1 MIQGLT
7 INDSSD
13 SLLPG
18 DNYPYWL
25 AYTSEGPSVRF
36 EVPEDCDGC
45 LKGITLYVVY
55 SSMSENMETECLISV
70 LIINYTKFTLHI
82 YKRDT
87 VMSFNDEDW
96 QSVVSNLEVGD
107 NMGIFVAFGHGLTV
121 KKTVVYL
128 TYAESSA
135 MKIEQ
140 SNTSEVKPSSEVQ
153 TEPLP
158 EPEMQPSSN
167 VKTEPS
173 PEEVQPSAD
182 MKMEPLPELEVKPSS
197 NVKRE
202 VSPDVKMEPLPEPE
216 VQPSPDVKRE
226 PSLEDEVQQS
236 LDVKMEPSPII
247 KNEPLP
253 KRNKKIFVRF
263 SKRLGECLC
272 LNRNRGLNNF

>member
-7 INDSSD
+7 TNDSSD
-13 SLLPG
+13 SFLLG
-18 DNYPYWL
+18 DNYPSWL

-55 SSMSENMETECLISV
+55 SSTSENMETESLISV

-96 QSVVSNLEVGD
+96 QSVISNLAVGD
-107 NMGIFVAFGHGLTV
+107 SVGIFVAFGHGLTV

-140 SNTSEVKPSSEVQ
+140 SNTVEVKPSSEVQ

-158 EPEMQPSSN
+158 ELEVQPSSN
-167 VKTEPS
+167 VK
-173 PEEVQPSAD
+173 
-182 MKMEPLPELEVKPSS
+182 
-197 NVKRE
+197 
-202 VSPDVKMEPLPEPE
+202 
-216 VQPSPDVKRE
+216 
-226 PSLEDEVQQS
+226 
-236 LDVKMEPSPII
+236 
-247 KNEPLP
+247 
-253 KRNKKIFVRF
+253 
-263 SKRLGECLC
+263 
-272 LNRNRGLNNF
+272 

>member
-7 INDSSD
+7 TSD
-13 SLLPG
+13 SFHPG
-18 DNYPYWL
+18 DNYPSLL

-55 SSMSENMETECLISV
+55 SSTSEKMETECLISV

-96 QSVVSNLEVGD
+96 QSIISNLAVGD
-107 NMGIFVAFGHGLTV
+107 NVGIFVAFGHGLTV
-121 KKTVVYL
+121 MKTVVYL

-135 MKIEQ
+135 MQIEP
-140 SNTSEVKPSSEVQ
+140 SNTVEVKPSSEVQ
-153 TEPLP
+153 MEPLP
-158 EPEMQPSSN
+158 EPEIQPSSN
-167 VKTEPS
+167 VKTEPLL
-173 PEEVQPSAD
+173 EDEVQPSAD

-202 VSPDVKMEPLPEPE
+202 PSPDVKVEPLPEPE
-216 VQPSPDVKRE
+216 MQPSSNVKKE
-226 PSLEDEVQQS
+226 ASAEDEVQPS

-247 KNEPLP
+247 NNGPLP
-253 KRNKKIFVRF
+253 KRNTKIFVRF
-263 SKRLGECLC
+263 SKKLGECLC
-272 LNRNRGLNNF
+272 LNRNRGLKNF